1 MNLRTNINE
10 QLVNKSRKKTIEST
24 EQYNNKQIVFN
35 LSKRKLTSTEESVLS
50 KGLKYGIKN
59 KKIND
64 FELLTRFECLAWVL
78 MEKEEF
84 IKPNKDH
91 RKTQL
96 DSKTAFLHQLQSS
109 AFEFLELTK
118 TAKDNLTEEENITL

>member
-1 MNLRTNINE
+1 M
-10 QLVNKSRKKTIEST
+10 
-24 EQYNNKQIVFN
+24 FN
-35 LSKRKLTSTEESVLS
+35 LSNRRLTSTEISLLS

-59 KKIND
+59 KKINE
-64 FELLTRFECLAWVL
+64 FELLTRFEYLAWVL

-84 IKPNKDH
+84 IEPVKDK

-118 TAKDNLTEEENITL
+118 TA